1 MTDTGPDYGILSY
14 GAYVPA
20 IRLAREAILGAV
32 GWAVPGL
39 RGLAAGERSVANW
52 DEDAV
57 TLAVEAGRDCLGG
70 MDRPVGSL
78 VLASTTLPFA
88 DRSNGG
94 IAADALLLGSEVLT
108 EDATGSRRAA
118 TSALARLAHGSRVAG
133 ATLLLASDCRE
144 TKPGSVQE
152 MQYGHGA
159 AALLVGEAADG
170 REPIARFLASASRH
184 EDLVDQYRATDA
196 DFDYALEERW
206 VREEG
211 YLKIVPSVMEEV
223 SRAAGVALG
232 DIDRV
237 VLHGPVGAARALAKR
252 LEMDARRFVEPLGA
266 TCGDTGAAH
275 PLLMLAQALSE
286 AGANERILVVGFG
299 QGADAVLVETTGALS
314 TVQGDRG
321 PARYLEQRRPTDNYT
336 YFLSLRNQLT
346 IDFGLRSERDN
357 RTALSAY
364 YRRRHDINSMLGG
377 RCDECG
383 TLQFPR
389 SLVCVKCGAG
399 DSQQPES
406 LSGMTGR
413 VKSFT
418 EDWLA
423 YTPSPPYIYGNVEFD
438 GGANVMLE
446 FTDFDAGQI
455 KVGDTV
461 RLVFRIKDFD
471 PKRNFRRYFWKP
483 APLLSAAGGG

>member
-1 MTDTGPDYGILSY
+1 MSSGLESYGILSF
-14 GAYVPA
+14 GAYVPP
-20 IRLAREAILGAV
+20 IRLSRAAILEAV

-57 TLAVEAGRDCLGG
+57 TLAVEAGRDCLAG
-70 MDRPVGSL
+70 MDVPVKAL
-78 VLASTTLPFA
+78 TLASTTLPFA

-94 IAADALLLGSEVLT
+94 LAADALLLGSDVLT
-108 EDATGSRRAA
+108 EDLAGSRRAA
-118 TSALARLAHGSRVAG
+118 SSALARLAAGPRGDG

-159 AALLVGEAADG
+159 AALLVGTATERG
-170 REPIARFLASASRH
+170 EPIARFLSAASRH
-184 EDLVDQYRATDA
+184 EDLVDQYRSADA

-211 YLKIVPSVMEEV
+211 YLKIVPSVIEEAA
-223 SRAAGVALG
+223 RAAGIALG

-237 VLHGPVGAARALAKR
+237 VLHGPVSAARSLAKR
-252 LEMDARRFVEPLGA
+252 LEIDVTRFVEPLA
-266 TCGDTGAAH
+266 SDCGDTGAAH
-275 PLLMLAQALSE
+275 PLLMLAKALSE
-286 AGANERILVVGFG
+286 AGAGERIVVVGFG
-299 QGADAVLVETTGALS
+299 QGADAVLIETTGAL
-314 TVQGDRG
+314 TTMKAGRG
-321 PARYLEQRRPTDNYT
+321 PDHYLEQRRPTENYT
-336 YFLSLRNQLT
+336 YFLSLRNQIS

-357 RTALSAY
+357 RTALSAF
-364 YRRRHDINSMLGG
+364 YRRRRDITSMLGG

-423 YTPSPPYIYGNVEFD
+423 YTPSPPYIYGNVEFE

-446 FTDFDAGQI
+446 FTDFDAGQV
-455 KVGDTV
+455 KVGDEV

-483 APLLSAAGGG
+483 APLIG